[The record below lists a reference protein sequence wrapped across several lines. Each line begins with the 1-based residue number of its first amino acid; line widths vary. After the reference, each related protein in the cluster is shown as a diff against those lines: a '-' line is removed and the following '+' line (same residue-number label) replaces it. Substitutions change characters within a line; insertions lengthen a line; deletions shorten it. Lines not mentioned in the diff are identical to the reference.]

1 MKERLYLLLIL
12 LISGAMLTYGTQI
25 LSISYDE
32 AETFFFGSSVAHY
45 LSYYSTL
52 WLGKSDFTLR
62 LPFILLHLGS
72 IVLLYKIGKLFL
84 KKRLDRVLSI
94 AIYAL
99 LPGVNSVALLV
110 NNSVVVMFITLLF
123 VYLYLLEYK
132 VVSHIVLIA
141 SLFVD
146 NSFAILYIALFIYA
160 LMNKKIDLVILT
172 LILFSTSMYLYGFDT
187 GGKPKGYFVDTLGIY
202 TAIFSPFLFLYFVY
216 AMYRILIKEDKN
228 LLWYISF
235 CSLVVSL
242 ILSMRQR
249 LYLEDFAPF
258 VVLSVPLMIKV
269 FFNSYRV
276 RLPQFRRLHTVF
288 FIFVMVTLVFNTAT
302 SYLHQALY
310 VVMDEPSKHFAIN
323 YHVAKELANKLKA
336 KNVYNVTMRDEKMAL
351 RLKFYDILG
360 GGKYNLSTKKP
371 SGEYEKI
378 EIIYSGIVVKT
389 FYLYDVG

>member
-32 AETFFFGSSVAHY
+32 AQTFFFGSSVAHY

-216 AMYRILIKEDKN
+216 AMYRILIK
-228 LLWYISF
+228 
-235 CSLVVSL
+235 
-242 ILSMRQR
+242 
-249 LYLEDFAPF
+249 
-258 VVLSVPLMIKV
+258 
-269 FFNSYRV
+269 
-276 RLPQFRRLHTVF
+276 
-288 FIFVMVTLVFNTAT
+288 
-302 SYLHQALY
+302 
-310 VVMDEPSKHFAIN
+310 
-323 YHVAKELANKLKA
+323 
-336 KNVYNVTMRDEKMAL
+336 
-351 RLKFYDILG
+351 
-360 GGKYNLSTKKP
+360 
-371 SGEYEKI
+371 
-378 EIIYSGIVVKT
+378 
-389 FYLYDVG
+389 

>member
-1 MKERLYLLLIL
+1 MKERLYLLIIL

-132 VVSHIVLIA
+132 VLSHIVLIA

-146 NSFAILYIALFIYA
+146 NSFAILYNCLQ
-160 LMNKKIDLVILT
+160 
-172 LILFSTSMYLYGFDT
+172 LY
-187 GGKPKGYFVDTLGIY
+187 
-202 TAIFSPFLFLYFVY
+202 
-216 AMYRILIKEDKN
+216 
-228 LLWYISF
+228 
-235 CSLVVSL
+235 
-242 ILSMRQR
+242 
-249 LYLEDFAPF
+249 
-258 VVLSVPLMIKV
+258 
-269 FFNSYRV
+269 
-276 RLPQFRRLHTVF
+276 
-288 FIFVMVTLVFNTAT
+288 
-302 SYLHQALY
+302 
-310 VVMDEPSKHFAIN
+310 
-323 YHVAKELANKLKA
+323 
-336 KNVYNVTMRDEKMAL
+336 
-351 RLKFYDILG
+351 
-360 GGKYNLSTKKP
+360 
-371 SGEYEKI
+371 
-378 EIIYSGIVVKT
+378 IICK
-389 FYLYDVG
+389 